1 MEAYRPIMLNG
12 AHLVALYAIAY
23 ISSAQFPQNILEYI
37 VLGMA
42 SAWLFYGTYLL
53 QLDKKRVSSLFFAA
67 IAAMPWAFYG
77 EMWYINNHREGIPDD
92 VFAANV
98 EHAIMIYQSFKYMF
112 LFCAAGVA
120 VIGLYQSVRSFG
132 NTGLN

>member
-12 AHLVALYAIAY
+12 AHFVALYAIAY
-23 ISSAQFPQNILEYI
+23 ISSSQFPQNILEYI
-37 VLGMA
+37 VLGAA
-42 SAWLFYGTYLL
+42 SLWLFYGTYLL
-53 QLDKKRVSSLFFAA
+53 QTEQRRLSSLFFAA

-77 EMWYINNHREGIPDD
+77 EMWYIYNHREGIADD

-98 EHAIMIYQSFKYMF
+98 DHAIMIYHSFKYMF
-112 LFCAAGVA
+112 LICAAGA
-120 VIGLYQSVRSFG
+120 ALKGMYQAIRSFG